1 MNGAGGVSPLCASM
15 NPDTASGPP
24 EWQQIKAQFPVG
36 ARVRGTVT
44 HHFPFGFFVDLG
56 GARGLVQ
63 IVDFM
68 DDVRVTVD
76 LYPPVGSEI
85 ETVVLGHTDDLR
97 RQVVLSTRPSRL
109 RDAK

>member
-1 MNGAGGVSPLCASM
+1 M
-15 NPDTASGPP
+15 NPDPASGSP

-36 ARVRGTVT
+36 TRVRGTVQ
-44 HHFPFGFFVDLG
+44 HHAPFGFFVDLG

-68 DDVRVTVD
+68 DDVRVTID
-76 LYPPVGSEI
+76 LYPRVGSEI
-85 ETVVLGHTDDLR
+85 EAVVLGHTDER
-97 RQVVLSTRPSRL
+97 RSQIVLSMRPSAL